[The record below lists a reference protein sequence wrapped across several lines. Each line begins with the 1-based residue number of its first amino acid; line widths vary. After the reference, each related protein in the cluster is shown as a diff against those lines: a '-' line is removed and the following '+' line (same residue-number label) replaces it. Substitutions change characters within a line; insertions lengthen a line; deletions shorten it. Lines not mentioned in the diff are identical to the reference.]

1 VSGASSPRESVGY
14 IPWWLLALVTAAFF
28 CGAAALA
35 GWVWSS
41 RSADLPAPTAAPV
54 VLTATPSPATAT
66 PLPTPLG
73 GAQGAATAPATAES
87 ATTLPAPPAGAVKVG
102 AYVQVYGTGDAGVL
116 NLRAEPSLQ
125 ARVNYVALE
134 REVLQVQSG
143 PQQANGITW
152 WYLVDPASGTKS
164 GWAAQNYLQVVEGP

>member
-1 VSGASSPRESVGY
+1 MSGTSSPRESVGY

-28 CGAAALA
+28 CGAVALA
-35 GWVWSS
+35 GWVWST

-66 PLPTPLG
+66 PLPTS
-73 GAQGAATAPATAES
+73 TTPATAEP
-87 ATTLPAPPAGAVKVG
+87 ATTLPAPPAGDVKVG
-102 AYVQVYGTGDAGVL
+102 DYVQVYGTGDTGVL

-143 PQQANGITW
+143 PKQANGITW

>member
-1 VSGASSPRESVGY
+1 MSGASSPRQSVGY

-35 GWVWSS
+35 GWVWST
-41 RSADLPAPTAAPV
+41 RSSDLPAPTAAPV
-54 VLTATPSPATAT
+54 VLTATPSPPTAT
-66 PLPTPLG
+66 PLPSATP
-73 GAQGAATAPATAES
+73 AATSGPD
-87 ATTLPAPPAGAVKVG
+87 TTLPAAPAGDVKVG

-143 PQQANGITW
+143 PKQANGITW

-164 GWAAQNYLQVVEGP
+164 GWAAQNYLQVVQGP

>member
-1 VSGASSPRESVGY
+1 MSGASSPRDSLGY

-35 GWVWSS
+35 SWVWST

-54 VLTATPSPATAT
+54 VLTATLSPATAT
-66 PLPTPLG
+66 PLPT
-73 GAQGAATAPATAES
+73 ATTPATAEP
-87 ATTLPAPPAGAVKVG
+87 ATTLPAAPAGDVKIG

-143 PQQANGITW
+143 PKDANGITW

>member
-1 VSGASSPRESVGY
+1 VSGASSPRESLGY

-66 PLPTPLG
+66 PLPT
-73 GAQGAATAPATAES
+73 ATVPVTAEP
-87 ATTLPAPPAGAVKVG
+87 ATTLPAAPAGDVKVG

-143 PQQANGITW
+143 PKEANGITW

>member
-1 VSGASSPRESVGY
+1 VSSTSSPRQSVGY
-14 IPWWLLALVTAAFF
+14 IPWWLLALVSAAFF
-28 CGAAALA
+28 CGAATLA
-35 GWVWSS
+35 GWVWST

-54 VLTATPSPATAT
+54 VLTATPAPPTAT
-66 PLPTPLG
+66 PLST
-73 GAQGAATAPATAES
+73 ATAS
-87 ATTLPAPPAGAVKVG
+87 APTEPSTTLPAPPAGDVKVG

-143 PQQANGITW
+143 PKQANGITW

-164 GWAAQNYLQVVEGP
+164 GWAAQNYLQVVQSP

>member
-1 VSGASSPRESVGY
+1 MSGASSPRESLGY

-66 PLPTPLG
+66 PLPT
-73 GAQGAATAPATAES
+73 ATVPVTAEP
-87 ATTLPAPPAGAVKVG
+87 ATTLPAPPVGDVKVG

-143 PQQANGITW
+143 PKEANGITW

>member
-1 VSGASSPRESVGY
+1 MSGNSSPRQAVGY

-28 CGAAALA
+28 CGAVALA
-35 GWVWSS
+35 AWVWST

-54 VLTATPSPATAT
+54 VLTATPSPPTAT
-66 PLPTPLG
+66 PLPT
-73 GAQGAATAPATAES
+73 ATTAPTGEP
-87 ATTLPAPPAGAVKVG
+87 ATTLPAPPAGDVRIG

-125 ARVNYVALE
+125 AQVNYVALE

-143 PQQANGITW
+143 PKQANGITW